1 MKNEYEVNDL
11 QMYFRMFTYGDG
23 GSGNKD
29 MEFCLQKVRK
39 DRRRFMMPKMTKGRE
54 LE

>member
-1 MKNEYEVNDL
+1 MKNEYEVNKL
-11 QMYFRMFTYGDG
+11 QMYFRMFTDG

-29 MEFCLQKVRK
+29 MEFCLQKVWK
-39 DRRRFMMPKMTKGRE
+39 DRRRFMMTKMTKGRE